1 MSTCI
6 TLDETFFY
14 VLRYKNI
21 RATCNTVL
29 YICTFLKIE
38 KLYFYFVVKPNIKKP
53 NDYYDMLIST
63 LFN

>member
-6 TLDETFFY
+6 TLDETFFTCIDIKIY
-14 VLRYKNI
+14 GQHAIQCFIFVHFKN
-21 RATCNTVL
+21 
-29 YICTFLKIE
+29 CTFISLLNPI
-38 KLYFYFVVKPNIKKP
+38 LSLKKP